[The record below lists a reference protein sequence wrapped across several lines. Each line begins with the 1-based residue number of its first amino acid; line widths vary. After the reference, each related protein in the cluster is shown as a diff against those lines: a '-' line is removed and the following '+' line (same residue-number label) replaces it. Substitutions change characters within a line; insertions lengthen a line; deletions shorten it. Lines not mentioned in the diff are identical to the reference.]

1 MRNWWVVSGA
11 CLWEWCFSVVMFAH
25 IARVEVAARM
35 GELNPGRPT
44 VLACARSTPSR
55 PSGRRAIPG
64 RRVRRFAEVK
74 GTNAEPT
81 LRPRAPTG
89 LVAGFGGAL

>member
-44 VLACARSTPSR
+44 VLVCAAGVRSVYAIETV
-55 PSGRRAIPG
+55 RA
-64 RRVRRFAEVK
+64 
-74 GTNAEPT
+74 
-81 LRPRAPTG
+81 
-89 LVAGFGGAL
+89 AGYPWPASS